1 MHYTGNGSKD
11 ATTSANADA
20 DTDALRLSTA
30 EDLLTKQSG
39 WKALTGTED
48 FAAISDP
55 DSADPNHQLAF
66 DLLCNRICGYIGS
79 YYVALEGDVDAL
91 VFAGA
96 IGQRSARLR
105 SAVVNG
111 VGCLGFSIDHLGNT
125 KESGSRDAV
134 ENIASVGSKHAV
146 LVCQTDEQ
154 LQMAREYCS
163 SSSL

>member
-1 MHYTGNGSKD
+1 MHAAS
-11 ATTSANADA
+11 
-20 DTDALRLSTA
+20 RLSTA
-30 EDLLTKQSG
+30 EEILNKQSG
-39 WKALTGTED
+39 WKALTGTDD

-55 DSADPNHQLAF
+55 ESADPKHQLAF

-96 IGQRSARLR
+96 IGQGSARLR
-105 SAVVNG
+105 SAVVSG
-111 VGCLGFSIDHLGNT
+111 VACLGFAIDHLGNT
-125 KESGSRDAV
+125 KENKRRDVV
-134 ENIASVGSKHAV
+134 ENIASVGSEHAV